1 MTVPSSSN
9 HSVHEEI
16 AHASDGHDG
25 HPAPTET
32 TALISPSPRTVS
44 RRTDKRR
51 PEIPRKRSFY
61 DFWGVKILFIFLS
74 FLAAIST
81 IALVLLVLNT
91 GISTIAQFLPPHRGS
106 RLLPV
111 WFALISAWI
120 SLSAVTLFGTPSAL
134 TRVSLIVSLVLLL
147 LDVILLSAVT
157 QLRRQESALTL
168 IACGVA
174 IISAATSLG
183 ANYVVKNLRDKE
195 GIPIR
200 HGAETV
206 REAELRAQLHVAQEN
221 YWSNSAARALK
232 VILSFILTF
241 VTSLALF
248 LITFDI
254 CLTAIDSSVLPPFQK
269 SKFHSVQPDPSNWT
283 FKVHLACSGP
293 TSMTPPPDLL
303 NATAGGR
310 GKIRDVP
317 TVLYESMRGVP
328 GSVGGDWVV
337 NMREAGRVGRV
348 CVWDRPGYGFS
359 DNGPSA
365 EMGHVS
371 DALWQALQHQ
381 GEEGPYVLVG
391 AGYGGLLTRLFASRH
406 PNDVHSLL
414 YIDSETSH
422 TYFLTRAQHNT
433 FFHTHLPILIAP
445 LGLSRIV
452 SLIKNHTPRNARVF
466 ANVLQHTE
474 WQNPR
479 LLSTLLQEQ
488 YLAHSRQSASFRD
501 LLEAERQYP
510 SRRPTIVLSSGECT
524 SKESA
529 WRNAQ
534 KRLWEEIVDEKGR
547 VRWEILEGVGHDV
560 CAKTPEGAVGTGLEA
575 CEKAVEDLVWKD

>member
-9 HSVHEEI
+9 HSVHEEV
-16 AHASDGHDG
+16 AHTSDGHG
-25 HPAPTET
+25 EQPGPTET
-32 TALISPSPRTVS
+32 TPLISPSPRAAS

-51 PEIPRKRSFY
+51 QEVPKRRSFY
-61 DFWGVKILFIFLS
+61 EFWGVKILFVFLS

-91 GISTIAQFLPPHRGS
+91 GISSIARFLPPHRGS

-111 WFALISAWI
+111 WFAFISAWI

-134 TRVSLIVSLVLLL
+134 TRVSLMISLGLLL
-147 LDVILLSAVT
+147 LDIILLSAVT
-157 QLRRQESALTL
+157 QLRRQESALSL

-174 IISAATSLG
+174 IISTATSLG
-183 ANYVVKNLRDKE
+183 ANYVVKNLRDQE
-195 GIPIR
+195 AIPIR

-206 REAELRAQLHVAQEN
+206 REAELRARLYIAQEN
-221 YWSNSAARALK
+221 YWSNRAARAIK

-269 SKFHSVQPDPSNWT
+269 STFHSVQPDPSNWP

-293 TSMTPPPDLL
+293 TSMTPPLDLL
-303 NATAGGR
+303 NVTVTGR
-310 GKIRDVP
+310 GKMRNVP

-328 GSVGGDWVV
+328 GSLGGDWVV
-337 NMREAGRVGRV
+337 DLRETGRVGRV

-371 DALWQALQHQ
+371 DALWQALQHE

-406 PNDVHSLL
+406 PNEVHSLL

-422 TYFLTRAQHNT
+422 TYFLTPARHNT

-452 SLIKNHTPRNARVF
+452 SLIKDHTPRSARVL

-510 SRRPTIVLSSGECT
+510 ARRPTIVLSSGERV

-529 WRNAQ
+529 WRESQ
-534 KRLWEEIVDEKGR
+534 KRLWEEIVHEKGR
-547 VRWEILEGVGHDV
+547 VRWEVLEGVGHDV

-575 CEKAVEDLVWKD
+575 CEKAVEDLVWMD

>member
-1 MTVPSSSN
+1 MTVPSSPG
-9 HSVHEEI
+9 HSVHEGVVHTGD
-16 AHASDGHDG
+16 AHNEQ
-25 HPAPTET
+25 PAPTET
-32 TALISPSPRTVS
+32 TALISPSPRPAS

-51 PEIPRKRSFY
+51 QEIPGRRSFY
-61 DFWGVKILFIFLS
+61 DFWAVKLLFVFLA

-81 IALVLLVLNT
+81 IALVLLILNT
-91 GISTIAQFLPPHRGS
+91 GISSIAQFLPPHRGS
-106 RLLPV
+106 RLLPF
-111 WFALISAWI
+111 WFALVSAWI

-134 TRVSLIVSLVLLL
+134 TRVSLIASLA
-147 LDVILLSAVT
+147 LLSLDIVLISAVK
-157 QLRRQESALTL
+157 QLRRQESALSL
-168 IACGVA
+168 ITCGVA
-174 IISAATSLG
+174 IISAGTSLG
-183 ANYVVKNLRDKE
+183 ANYVVKDFRDKE

-206 REAELRAQLHVAQEN
+206 REAELRARLYVAQEN
-221 YWSNSAARALK
+221 YWSNRAARAIK

-254 CLTAIDSSVLPPFQK
+254 CLTAIDSSVLPPFPK
-269 SKFHSVQPDPSNWT
+269 SKFHSVQPDPSNWS

-293 TSMTPPPDLL
+293 TSMTSPPSLL
-303 NATAGGR
+303 NTTASGR

-317 TVLYESMRGVP
+317 TVLYESMR
-328 GSVGGDWVV
+328 D
-337 NMREAGRVGRV
+337 RES
-348 CVWDRPGYGFS
+348 RPFL
-359 DNGPSA
+359 
-365 EMGHVS
+365 MKCFR
-371 DALWQALQHQ
+371 
-381 GEEGPYVLVG
+381 
-391 AGYGGLLTRLFASRH
+391 LLTRLFASRH
-406 PNDVHSLL
+406 PNDAHSLL

-422 TYFLTRAQHNT
+422 TYFLTRARHNT

-452 SLIKNHTPRNARVF
+452 SLIKNHTPRSARVF

-501 LLEAERQYP
+501 LLEVERQYP
-510 SRRPTIVLSSGECT
+510 ARRPTVVLSSGERV

-529 WRNAQ
+529 WRDAQ

-547 VRWEILEGVGHDV
+547 VRWEVLEGVGHNI

-575 CEKAVEDLVWKD
+575 CEKAVEDLVWRD

>member
-1 MTVPSSSN
+1 MTVPSSSS
-9 HSVHEEI
+9 HSVHEEVV
-16 AHASDGHDG
+16 HASNGHEERNV
-25 HPAPTET
+25 PNET
-32 TALISPSPRTVS
+32 TALISPSPRTAS

-51 PEIPRKRSFY
+51 QEIPERRSFY
-61 DFWGVKILFIFLS
+61 DFWGVKILFISISL
-74 FLAAIST
+74 LAAISVV
-81 IALVLLVLNT
+81 ALVLLILNT
-91 GISTIAQFLPPHRGS
+91 GISSIAQFLPPHRGS

-134 TRVSLIVSLVLLL
+134 TRVSLIASLVLLL
-147 LDVILLSAVT
+147 LDIILLAAVK

-174 IISAATSLG
+174 IISTATSLG

-206 REAELRAQLHVAQEN
+206 REAELRARLYVAQEN
-221 YWSNSAARALK
+221 YWSNRAARAIK

-241 VTSLALF
+241 VTSLVLF

-254 CLTAIDSSVLPPFQK
+254 CLTAIDSSVVPPFER
-269 SKFHSVQPDPSNWT
+269 SRFHSVQPGPAHWS

-293 TSMTPPPDLL
+293 TSMAPPPDLL
-303 NATAGGR
+303 NATTSGR
-310 GKIRDVP
+310 GKIRNVP

-328 GSVGGDWVV
+328 GSLGGDWVV
-337 NMREAGRVGRV
+337 NLREVGRVGRV

-371 DALWQALQHQ
+371 NALWQALQHE

-406 PNDVHSLL
+406 PKDVHSLL

-422 TYFLTRAQHNT
+422 TYFLTRARHNT
-433 FFHTHLPILIAP
+433 FFHTHLPVLIAP
-445 LGLSRIV
+445 LGLSRIA
-452 SLIKNHTPRNARVF
+452 SLVKNHTPRSGRVL
-466 ANVLQHTE
+466 ANTLQHTE

-488 YLAHSRQSASFRD
+488 YLTHSRQSASFRD
-501 LLEAERQYP
+501 LLESERQYP
-510 SRRPTIVLSSGECT
+510 ARRPTIVLSSGERV

-529 WRNAQ
+529 WRDAQ
-534 KRLWEEIVDEKGR
+534 KRLWQEIVDEKGR
-547 VRWEILEGVGHDV
+547 VRWEILEGVGHDI
-560 CAKTPEGAVGTGLEA
+560 CAKTSEGAVGTGLEA
-575 CEKAVEDLVWKD
+575 CEKAVEDLVWRD